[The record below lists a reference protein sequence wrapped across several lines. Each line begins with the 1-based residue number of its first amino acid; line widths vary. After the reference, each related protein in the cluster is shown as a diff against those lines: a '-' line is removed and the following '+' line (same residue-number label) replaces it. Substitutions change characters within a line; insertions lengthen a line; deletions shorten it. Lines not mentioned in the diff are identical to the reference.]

1 MWGHIAASSGDKDG
15 FDERDEVAKKMT
27 PAEIAEAEKLVS
39 ECVAKKYKGCQSTT
53 TESATVATESPS
65 TALSE
70 ARSLA
75 QQGDADAQFNLG
87 EMYYYG
93 QGVPQN
99 DKTALK
105 WYTLAA
111 EQGYAEAQFA
121 LAVMY
126 LRGQGVI
133 TDNVYVYMWGP
144 VSYTHLTLPTILLV

>member
-1 MWGHIAASSGDKDG
+1 MFYSLAAEQGYAEAQFNLAKMYHKGDGVPQYKVYAYMWGHIAASSGDKDG

-75 QQGDADAQFNLG
+75 EQGDADAQFNLG
-87 EMYYYG
+87 EMY
-93 QGVPQN
+93 
-99 DKTALK
+99 
-105 WYTLAA
+105 
-111 EQGYAEAQFA
+111 E
-121 LAVMY
+121 
-126 LRGQGVI
+126 
-133 TDNVYVYMWGP
+133 WG
-144 VSYTHLTLPTILLV
+144 